1 MSFFTDV
8 ARAVAVPGKRIFIEV
23 VGAGDGRIR
32 TIITPDVGAVP
43 ADASPEVAK
52 VYALMARPQL
62 VTGTPEEV
70 EAALDAKLG
79 VVRQVLD
86 EGESTLAALRQI
98 KEQAKA
104 QPAGKQEAAQQDDGD
119 GDAGL
124 NDVGEADGCVADDQP
139 AAPAGQSIGESF

>member
-8 ARAVAVPGKRIFIEV
+8 ASALNDQGKRIFIEV
-23 VGAGDGRIR
+23 VGAGEGRIR

-70 EAALDAKLG
+70 EAALGAKLG
-79 VVRQVLD
+79 LVREVLD
-86 EGESTLAALRQI
+86 EGEATLAALRQI

-104 QPAGKQEAAQQDDGD
+104 QPAGKKDAPQQQEEEAELDEEED
-119 GDAGL
+119 
-124 NDVGEADGCVADDQP
+124 ADGGVVDDQP
-139 AAPAGQSIGESF
+139 DAGTGKSIGASF